1 MRPQFARQAARK
13 DRPRAPETD
22 QVNMRGNQ
30 SFRQAVVFLA
40 ALALVQLL
48 AGCEMPTHPSLAPAE
63 VSLSKGGKGGSSGG
77 SQGADIIRGDLVLS
91 TADAAALATTCPS
104 AGFSKN
110 SWTLVFGKSGC
121 LIITPLWASV
131 LYVPYALTDDLI
143 VNVQQDGRNGP
154 ITHIRLAG
162 QDVDG
167 PEGVWHNTDWIA
179 VAQPVVP
186 TTAGFTL
193 NVHARN
199 VEVWRTDSHLAGG
212 NRIEMI
218 GTVSIGDIVYPRQ

>member
-1 MRPQFARQAARK
+1 MRSDPEITVHARLCSASAR
-13 DRPRAPETD
+13 
-22 QVNMRGNQ
+22 
-30 SFRQAVVFLA
+30 
-40 ALALVQLL
+40 
-48 AGCEMPTHPSLAPAE
+48 AGDPF
-63 VSLSKGGKGGSSGG
+63 G
-77 SQGADIIRGDLVLS
+77 QGAEIIQGDLGL
-91 TADAAALATTCPS
+91 TAADAPALATTCPS

-110 SWTLVFGKSGC
+110 SWVLVFSKSGC
-121 LIITPLWASV
+121 LIVTPLWAST
-131 LYVPYALTDDLI
+131 LYDPYPLTDDLV
-143 VNVQQDGRNGP
+143 VNVQRDGKSGP
-154 ITHIRLAG
+154 ITHVRLAG

-167 PEGVWHNTDWIA
+167 PEGVWHTTDWIP

-193 NVHARN
+193 RVHARN